1 MSRGLGDVYKRQI
14 LMYAGRIGP
23 ISLMILFTK
32 RSHDKNTKE
41 FKYPDE
47 DVLVG

>member
-1 MSRGLGDVYKRQI
+1 MRRYYLDVCWTYW
-14 LMYAGRIGP
+14 P